1 MLVCSFFLFGNTT
14 TYGGG
19 ITLGFSNP
27 NFTGMWLLH
36 LAIYTLLFIIDQ
48 KKRPIIRLFS
58 VALFAALNWLI
69 FQTKARSCLI
79 GLFFFVCICLIGK
92 IFKKYIAQKPVFIL
106 LVVTVPILLVA
117 VYRYLLNA
125 WWFQRIFS
133 FLVSDGKG
141 LDSRLAVW
149 NPALES
155 LKTHLIL
162 GNYSGISHGTG
173 ASQLH
178 NTHLD
183 VICSYGVIP
192 FILFLYMIYSVCRK
206 AAAQPMNGFNYY
218 ALCGFMS
225 VIVMGSFEAA
235 VVAGAM
241 GMNIL
246 TAGLM
251 ILANARK
258 E

>member
-1 MLVCSFFLFGNTT
+1 M
-14 TYGGG
+14 
-19 ITLGFSNP
+19 
-27 NFTGMWLLH
+27 
-36 LAIYTLLFIIDQ
+36 
-48 KKRPIIRLFS
+48 
-58 VALFAALNWLI
+58 
-69 FQTKARSCLI
+69 
-79 GLFFFVCICLIGK
+79 
-92 IFKKYIAQKPVFIL
+92 FIL

-206 AAAQPMNGFNYY
+206 AAAQPMNVFNYY